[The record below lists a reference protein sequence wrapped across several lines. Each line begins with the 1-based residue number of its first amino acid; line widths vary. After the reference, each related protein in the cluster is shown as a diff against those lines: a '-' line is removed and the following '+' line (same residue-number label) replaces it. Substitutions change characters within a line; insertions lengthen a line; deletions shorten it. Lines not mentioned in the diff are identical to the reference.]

1 MIGSRE
7 GALRIDLERVICRIE
22 DLEPHGARAFTIGGG
37 DWPLRGFVVRSGSES
52 FTAT

>member
-7 GALRIDLERVICRIE
+7 GALRIDLERVICRFE

-37 DWPLRGFVVRSGSES
+37 DWPLQGLRRALRSEVA
-52 FTAT
+52 AT